1 MVFGWGSARSKG
13 MKPVYR
19 KGASAI
25 NIVLGRVRR
34 SAGLSATP
42 PNHALYH
49 LLPTPM
55 FLSTWTTEV

>member
-1 MVFGWGSARSKG
+1 MKSVF
-13 MKPVYR
+13 R
-19 KGASAI
+19 KGVSAV